1 MKDEILGK
9 VRKSVH
15 YKSSSPKKL
24 NKWFCYS
31 SQGYSSAVRLCKCLF
46 KHIFLIKKIIIIEHY
61 HSSNLFISLLT
72 EKGSFLCT
80 QIILSSDFGAKM

>member
-1 MKDEILGK
+1 MKSLGK
-9 VRKSVH
+9 RKSVH

-31 SQGYSSAVRLCKCLF
+31 SQGYSSAVHLCKCLF